1 MSKMCSSS
9 LVNVNEY
16 SYSSVRCS
24 KSWRT
29 TTAGKEDGRKRRGP
43 HLSRREKSIIAMLC
57 SIENTE
63 NKELRTTSAQLEKLL
78 TPLLD
83 LQHNLPFGRE

>member
-1 MSKMCSSS
+1 MLTSTRILLLDARK
-9 LVNVNEY
+9 
-16 SYSSVRCS
+16 
-24 KSWRT
+24 
-29 TTAGKEDGRKRRGP
+29 AGGQRRQGRKTEGKDAGRI
-43 HLSRREKSIIAMLC
+43 LSRREKSIIAMLC